1 MRTDTAMADRRRAE
15 RKGRTAE
22 LIAALFLIL
31 KGYRPMA
38 WRVKTPRGEIDLIM
52 KSRSHIVFVE
62 VKTRRDIDSGLFA
75 VSDNKAQRTLGAARI
90 WLGRNARRLDSDYR
104 FDILI
109 LAAYHWPRHIKNAYG
124 ADLW

>member
-1 MRTDTAMADRRRAE
+1 MTNRRRAE

-31 KGYRPMA
+31 KGYRPVA

-52 KSRSHIVFVE
+52 RCRSHIVFVE
-62 VKTRRDIDSGLFA
+62 VKTRHDLDSALFS
-75 VSDNKAQRTLGAARI
+75 VTNSKARRTCHAARI
-90 WLGRNARRLDSDYR
+90 WLGRNARVLDADYR
-104 FDILI
+104 FDIL
-109 LAAYHWPRHIKNAYG
+109 LVAAYHWPRHIKNAYG